1 MVCLAAQQSARAQL
15 AAQQADTEQRFLL
28 TVHVIDETCNFPLM
42 PGAFSLLCAHFSL
55 NFAQLLLDS
64 LDQGPHTMGSR

>member
-1 MVCLAAQQSARAQL
+1 MACLAQQSARAQL
-15 AAQQADTEQRFLL
+15 AAQQADTEQKRFLL

-42 PGAFSLLCAHFSL
+42 PGASSLLCAHFSL